1 MWSLS
6 RSKWLELSSIIIWT
20 SWHWRTAS
28 HSGGAKLEDDDAMA
42 KIAKILRSRRCFF
55 FQFRFS
61 KTSLRRRLKFI
72 PVQSLQQSL
81 SQVKSIKTGEKGRKE
96 ASKEKAAIQREGL
109 DWRKAGRA
117 AALAKEKRRARPK
130 KRERKAARGPDCER
144 ESERRRGGEQFLL
157 HEPGCDLFFREIGR
171 SRKKINAHG
180 SRGRLDRWL
189 RGRWSSLDIG
199 LPPICF
205 TKLKFKTSTSRGW
218 ERDKQTDRQ
227 QDYKGARS

>member
-1 MWSLS
+1 M
-6 RSKWLELSSIIIWT
+6 
-20 SWHWRTAS
+20 
-28 HSGGAKLEDDDAMA
+28 
-42 KIAKILRSRRCFF
+42 
-55 FQFRFS
+55 
-61 KTSLRRRLKFI
+61 
-72 PVQSLQQSL
+72 
-81 SQVKSIKTGEKGRKE
+81 
-96 ASKEKAAIQREGL
+96 
-109 DWRKAGRA
+109 
-117 AALAKEKRRARPK
+117 
-130 KRERKAARGPDCER
+130 
-144 ESERRRGGEQFLL
+144 L
-157 HEPGCDLFFREIGR
+157 HEPGCDFFSREIGR